1 MKVDKTKW
9 EYTTLNAC
17 LLSLRTGLNPRNNF
31 KLNEEGADN
40 NYITVRELNGRG
52 ITITEKT
59 DKFCDY
65 AFPLINHRSNL
76 EIGDVLFSGTGSI
89 GRTALVSEKPK
100 KWNIK
105 EGVYVLKPNGHLL
118 DSIFLLYYLHSEHL
132 LEFCKSNSKGA
143 TIQSIPMAKLQLAPI
158 YLPPLTEQRAIAAE
172 LDAVQKMIEGYKAQL
187 ADLDTL
193 AQSIFLDMFGDPITN
208 PKGWSKEILK
218 NNAII
223 GTGATPSRKNPNF
236 YNGNIPWVKST
247 EVRNCSI
254 SFTEEHINQDAIE
267 HSNCSIYP
275 IDTIILAMYGQ
286 GKTRGQVALLKIQ
299 AATNQA
305 CAAIQCK
312 KQLNPIFTFWFFQ
325 LTYQANR
332 KLGNGTNQKNMNLSI
347 VGAIPLILPPLPLQ
361 QQFAE
366 RVEAIERQKELL
378 QAQLAEAQTLMAE
391 RMQYYFD

>member
-9 EYTTLNAC
+9 EKKTLGEICYIYDSQRKPVSKENRIKGIYPYYGA
-17 LLSLRTGLNPRNNF
+17 TGLQDYVHDYIFDGRYLLLGEDGGKWNAKENSAYIVEGKIWVNNHAHILQF
-31 KLNEEGADN
+31 KNNIIDSYICYYLNYSDLME
-40 NYITVRELNGRG
+40 YI
-52 ITITEKT
+52 
-59 DKFCDY
+59 
-65 AFPLINHRSNL
+65 
-76 EIGDVLFSGTGSI
+76 TGSI
-89 GRTALVSEKPK
+89 VPK
-100 KWNIK
+100 LTQAKMRKI
-105 EGVYVLKPNGHLL
+105 E
-118 DSIFLLYYLHSEHL
+118 
-132 LEFCKSNSKGA
+132 
-143 TIQSIPMAKLQLAPI
+143 IPI
-158 YLPPLTEQRAIAAE
+158 PPLTEQRDIAAE

-187 ADLDTL
+187 ADLDAL

-347 VGAIPLILPPLPLQ
+347 VGAIPLILPPLSLQ

-378 QAQLAEAQTLMAE
+378 QAQLDEAQTLMAE

>member
-9 EYTTLNAC
+9 EKSLFKNCVTTIKVKKAIQKNNYLSNGKYPIISQEKEFISGYCNNKKNLNQ
-17 LLSLRTGLNPRNNF
+17 GLGEVVIFGDHTRILKF
-31 KLNEEGADN
+31 IDFDFCVGADG
-40 NYITVRELNGRG
+40 VKVLHPLNFIRAKYLYYFLKWIDIPSNGYSRHFKYLKE
-52 ITITEKT
+52 ITIPYPSVNTQQ
-59 DKFCDY
+59 
-65 AFPLINHRSNL
+65 
-76 EIGDVLFSGTGSI
+76 
-89 GRTALVSEKPK
+89 
-100 KWNIK
+100 NI
-105 EGVYVLKPNGHLL
+105 
-118 DSIFLLYYLHSEHL
+118 
-132 LEFCKSNSKGA
+132 
-143 TIQSIPMAKLQLAPI
+143 T
-158 YLPPLTEQRAIAAE
+158 TE
-172 LDAVQKMIEGYKAQL
+172 LDTVQKMIEGYKAQL

-347 VGAIPLILPPLPLQ
+347 VGAIPLILPPLSLQ